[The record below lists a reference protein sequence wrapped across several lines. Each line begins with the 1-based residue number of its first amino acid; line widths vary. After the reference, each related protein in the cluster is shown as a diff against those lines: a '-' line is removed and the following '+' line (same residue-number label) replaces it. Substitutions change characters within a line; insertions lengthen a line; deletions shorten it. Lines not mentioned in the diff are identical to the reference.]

1 MPFFQHYLNFLFNA
15 KGNYFMQDKI
25 EFLKPFIEIEEI
37 NVFETKKYQ
46 KTQLIKCE
54 SLLTIPKILF
64 SA

>member
-1 MPFFQHYLNFLFNA
+1 
-15 KGNYFMQDKI
+15 MQDKI